1 MVLEDNGIIKMDRK
15 KGMKVR
21 KEDVKE
27 NKKNLK
33 LVEIE
38 DEKLKSYME
47 DVDGEVINKN
57 YEIEEGNDK
66 KEDEMVRE
74 GEKEK

>member
-57 YEIEEGNDK
+57 YEIEEGIDK